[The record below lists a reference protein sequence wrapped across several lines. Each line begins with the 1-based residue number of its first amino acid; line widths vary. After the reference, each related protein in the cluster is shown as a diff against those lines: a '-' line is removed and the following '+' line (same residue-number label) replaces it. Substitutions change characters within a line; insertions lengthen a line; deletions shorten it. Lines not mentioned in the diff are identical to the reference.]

1 MIYLLPELIKESQR
15 ESVKERGRFSDT
27 KREKKGDL
35 SCQRGEM
42 VRNEGGRREELLKG
56 KEETQLKMSEDER
69 SLFRLMDNKEQQFEE
84 TEEQSRGVETGGG
97 EREVKLSAG
106 VRPRD
111 DDSAQTDS
119 DHRICSSH
127 SWEVHRQKP
136 MKSLS
141 LGVFRGTF
149 GSN

>member
-42 VRNEGGRREELLKG
+42 VMMLKG

-119 DHRICSSH
+119 DHRMCSSH
-127 SWEVHRQKP
+127 SSEVHRQKP